1 MLMTPPVM
9 VKVWLNGLLVQ
20 FWTLYPLVY
29 GVKPAVGSAAADAF
43 PTTIPSGV
51 ATAVS
56 AIAAYTGGAQ
66 DSAMARPVLRRAQ
79 APTVAASRSSDAS
92 ASGSS
97 TRYRI
102 DRHSRYGQ

>member
-56 AIAAYTGGAQ
+56 AIAAYT
-66 DSAMARPVLRRAQ
+66 ARRRERILMVVCLR
-79 APTVAASRSSDAS
+79 DE
-92 ASGSS
+92 
-97 TRYRI
+97 
-102 DRHSRYGQ
+102 